1 MSDIVERLRQQATI
15 EAKKFGDAAD
25 IQLEWKAA
33 AEITRL
39 RARIDANA
47 IEYDRLLSRCA
58 ALEHV
63 RQQAQALIDYEDA
76 GPDDPAGNSWMHWE
90 EKFEAL
96 RDALKEAPQ

>member
-1 MSDIVERLRQQATI
+1 MSDVDEKLN
-15 EAKKFGDAAD
+15 
-25 IQLEWKAA
+25 
-33 AEITRL
+33 EIARL

-63 RQQAQALIDYEDA
+63 RKQAQALIDYEDA
-76 GPDDPAGNSWMHWE
+76 GPDDPAGKSWMHYWS

>member
-1 MSDIVERLRQQATI
+1 MSDIVEQLR
-15 EAKKFGDAAD
+15 D
-25 IQLEWKAA
+25 IQHRFIFQGNSKFALDIAS
-33 AEITRL
+33 EIERL

-76 GPDDPAGNSWMHWE
+76 GPDDPDGKSWLHWE

-96 RDALKEAPQ
+96 RAALKAAPQ